1 MLSNHSQMMAHL
13 KLLQD
18 TDIHITGSGTG
29 QMYQNFLPDGS
40 VNINLGGLGYI
51 KRNTTVEKYTSFLEQ
66 YLTAGIPY
74 NKGLYY
80 PINERTKGIKRE
92 MVIKLIREAAQLI
105 INGFS
110 IPVNPKD
117 NLAADGQLFIEMC
130 ESDKNFCKTVTER
143 WKENHIWCIDT
154 WPEDIVH
161 EKGPWSIE
169 GIRIDDGTY
178 VTCSYN
184 RTLMH
189 RLRQK
194 YNIDFMLK
202 SR

>member
-1 MLSNHSQMMAHL
+1 MIAHL

-18 TDIHITGSGTG
+18 TDIHVTGPGTG
-29 QMYQNFLPDGS
+29 QMYQTFLRDGS

-51 KRNTTVEKYTSFLEQ
+51 KRNTTVKNYTSFLEQ
-66 YLTAGIPY
+66 YITSGTPY
-74 NKGLYY
+74 IKGLYY
-80 PINERTKGIKRE
+80 PINERTNGIKRE
-92 MVIKLIREAAQLI
+92 IVIKLIREAAQLI
-105 INGFS
+105 TNGFS

-130 ESDKNFCKTVTER
+130 KLDTNFCKTVTER
-143 WKENHIWCIDT
+143 WKDNHIWCIDT

-161 EKGPWSIE
+161 ENGTWSIE
-169 GIRIDDGTY
+169 GIRTDDGKN
-178 VTCSYN
+178 VTCSFN

-194 YNIDFMLK
+194 YNIDFMFK
-202 SR
+202 SHF